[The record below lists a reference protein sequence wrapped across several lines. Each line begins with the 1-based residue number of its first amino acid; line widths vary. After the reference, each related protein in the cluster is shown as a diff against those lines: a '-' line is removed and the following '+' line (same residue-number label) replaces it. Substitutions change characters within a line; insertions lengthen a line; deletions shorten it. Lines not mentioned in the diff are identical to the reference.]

1 MKYAIPSDDGKT
13 VGPAFGRALHFAV
26 MEEDEGAYS
35 LIENTGAS
43 SEHGAGIGAAALLAE
58 RGVGCVLAPEVGPKA
73 EAALKNAQITIRTL
87 AAGSPLAEAF
97 KTILKEEGR

>member
-1 MKYAIPSDDGKT
+1 MIYAIPTDDGKT

-73 EAALKNAQITIRTL
+73 DASLKNAHVTIRTL
-87 AAGSPLAEAF
+87 SAGGPIAEAF
-97 KTILKEEGR
+97 KAILKEEGK

>member
-1 MKYAIPSDDGKT
+1 MIYAIPTDDGKT
-13 VGPAFGRALHFAV
+13 MGPAFGRALHFAV

-73 EAALKNAQITIRTL
+73 EAALKSAHITIRTL
-87 AAGSPLAEAF
+87 AAGTPLAEAF
-97 KTILKEEGR
+97 KAILKEEGK